1 MQFLALSDVLCIHVP
16 LTPSTHNLIS
26 TRELSLLPRGATVIN
41 VARGPVLNESALIAA
56 LQSGQLSSA
65 GLDVFETETSAGID
79 PWLLESDRVT
89 LTPHFAVNVRN
100 VLPGI
105 EMEVLENVEGWLGG
119 GRPGNAV
126 NGW

>member
-1 MQFLALSDVLCIHVP
+1 M
-16 LTPSTHNLIS
+16 
-26 TRELSLLPRGATVIN
+26 
-41 VARGPVLNESALIAA
+41 
-56 LQSGQLSSA
+56 
-65 GLDVFETETSAGID
+65 
-79 PWLLESDRVT
+79 LESDKVT

-105 EMEVLENVEGWLGG
+105 EMEVLENVEGWLEG